1 MEGESMNKIEAPWGS
16 IPDNWIIS
24 SVATE
29 AKRVTDY
36 VANGSFASLAE
47 NVEYKTEEDYAVLI
61 RLVDYNNSFKGPF
74 VFIDEKAYNFLSKS
88 KLFGGEII
96 ISNVGANVGTVFLC
110 PYLKYNMS
118 LAPNSITVH
127 FKGNDIFY
135 YYWLRSKYGQHGIKS
150 LITGSAQPKFN
161 KTAFRQMLIPVPPLD
176 VQNQIAGILSSLDTK
191 IETNNK
197 LNEKLEEM
205 AQAIFKSWF
214 VDFEPFKDKPFHE
227 TELGMIPEGWEVVS
241 LDELTSKF
249 GTGLNPR
256 KNFVLG
262 HGNNYYV
269 TIKNMNNNRIYLD
282 DKCDKVDDEALL
294 KINARSKLKKGDLL
308 FSGIGTIGRVAMVN
322 EEPKNWNTSES
333 VFNMHPSKLCTSEF
347 LYVLLLSDVFQKFVK
362 MNALGAVQQ
371 GIRMASLKSYTI
383 AIPEKKVMLSFC
395 SIIKPIVDYIQSNN
409 EENDRLASLR
419 DTLLPRLM
427 SGELIV

>member
-1 MEGESMNKIEAPWGS
+1 MEGESMNKNEVPWGS

-47 NVEYKTEEDYAVLI
+47 NVEYKAEEDYAVLI

-118 LAPNSITVH
+118 LAPNAITVH

-176 VQNQIAGILSSLDTK
+176 VQNQIAGILSSLDAK

-241 LDELTSKF
+241 LDEIATFTNGLAMQKYRPNDNESYLPVLKIKELRQGFCDDTCEICTDNILGNYIAEDGDVIFSWSGTLLVDIWCGGKCGVNQHLFKVTSEKYNKWFYYFWIKRHLAEFIRIANDKAVTMGHIKRTHLTNALVVVPNKKLMQKADKIF
-249 GTGLNPR
+249 NPI
-256 KNFVLG
+256 V
-262 HGNNYYV
+262 
-269 TIKNMNNNRIYLD
+269 NRII
-282 DKCDKVDDEALL
+282 EA
-294 KINARSKLKKGDLL
+294 KIESK
-308 FSGIGTIGRVAMVN
+308 
-322 EEPKNWNTSES
+322 
-333 VFNMHPSKLCTSEF
+333 H
-347 LYVLLLSDVFQKFVK
+347 
-362 MNALGAVQQ
+362 
-371 GIRMASLKSYTI
+371 
-383 AIPEKKVMLSFC
+383 
-395 SIIKPIVDYIQSNN
+395 
-409 EENDRLASLR
+409 LASLR

-427 SGELIV
+427 SGELKV

>member
-1 MEGESMNKIEAPWGS
+1 MEGESMSEWKEVKLEEILIIYDKKRRPLSS
-16 IPDNWIIS
+16 IQRSSFQGQYRYYGAQGIIDYIADYIFDGEYMLIAEDGENLNSRTQPIAQIVNGKFWVNNHAHIVRTNDKANMYLVMLILNNLNIS
-24 SVATE
+24 SY
-29 AKRVTDY
+29 VT
-36 VANGSFASLAE
+36 
-47 NVEYKTEEDYAVLI
+47 
-61 RLVDYNNSFKGPF
+61 
-74 VFIDEKAYNFLSKS
+74 
-88 KLFGGEII
+88 
-96 ISNVGANVGTVFLC
+96 GA
-110 PYLKYNMS
+110 
-118 LAPNSITVH
+118 
-127 FKGNDIFY
+127 
-135 YYWLRSKYGQHGIKS
+135 
-150 LITGSAQPKFN
+150 AQPKLNQDNLKRISIYLPN
-161 KTAFRQMLIPVPPLD
+161 KNEQDI
-176 VQNQIAGILSSLDTK
+176 IAGILSSLDAK

-197 LNEKLEEM
+197 LNEKMEEM